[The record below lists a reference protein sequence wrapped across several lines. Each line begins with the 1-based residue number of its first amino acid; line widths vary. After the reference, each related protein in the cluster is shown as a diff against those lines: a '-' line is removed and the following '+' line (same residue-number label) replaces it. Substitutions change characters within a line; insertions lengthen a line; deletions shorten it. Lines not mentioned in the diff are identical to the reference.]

1 MNWIVL
7 VAVPEHETTR
17 PSWIIRIIF
26 KNLAA
31 QQRLFDLGDLDSIAL
46 PFIFSVAAKLI
57 VFGSNLLPD
66 PCDVQ
71 GVILAWVGKKK
82 NSGE

>member
-1 MNWIVL
+1 MNWIFL

-31 QQRLFDLGDLDSIAL
+31 QQRLFHLGDLDSLVL
-46 PFIFSVAAKLI
+46 PFIFGVAAELI
-57 VFGSNLLPD
+57 VS
-66 PCDVQ
+66 
-71 GVILAWVGKKK
+71 
-82 NSGE
+82 